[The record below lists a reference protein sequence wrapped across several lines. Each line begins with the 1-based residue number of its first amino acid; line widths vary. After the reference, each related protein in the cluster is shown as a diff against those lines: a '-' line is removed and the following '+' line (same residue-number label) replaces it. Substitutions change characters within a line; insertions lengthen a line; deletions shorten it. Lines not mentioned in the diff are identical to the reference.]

1 MVGLFSKVYTNLI
14 LISIGV
20 LLLVVVGIPWS
31 FKTAELDPLHHYL
44 TQGLLSILTIM
55 LASTFVSTP
64 LLFAKRAQL
73 QNRRAILLDVNAI
86 AMYIAAGITLIAW
99 WRAAN
104 QSYLGPTP
112 DALADMGQIDKE
124 IRVGMQLFTLL
135 AMPIGMMLS
144 LITTFAARE
153 SDVAAEEEDVT
164 IRERNFIEKKE
175 AEYLS
180 RGFEVEQNGSLKF
193 LPGYRA
199 DLIVRKDG
207 ETKVIEVRSRTS
219 LARSPNRKKLA
230 KILHRKPGWSY
241 DLLLVGEPEKLESP
255 EGAQS
260 FAEEE
265 IRQRMA
271 EAELILERGS
281 GEAAFLLAWS
291 ACEAVTRRWLEAEG
305 IAIRRVTKAGYVLDT
320 AVFHG
325 VISRDDYRYL
335 TDMMKYRNAIAHGFD
350 VKDFSD
356 NKVTEL
362 LDFIRRLLDSEPEP
376 A

>member
-31 FKTAELDPLHHYL
+31 FKTAELDPFHHYL
-44 TQGLLSILTIM
+44 TQGFLSILTIM

-73 QNRRAILLDVNAI
+73 ENRRAILLDVNTI

-135 AMPIGMMLS
+135 AMPIGLMLS

-164 IRERNFIEKKE
+164 IRERNFIEKKA
-175 AEYLS
+175 AEYRS
-180 RGFEVEQNGSLKF
+180 RGFEVEQNSSLKF

-219 LARSPNRKKLA
+219 LARSPSRKKLA
-230 KILHRKPGWSY
+230 EILHSKPGWSY

-255 EGAQS
+255 EGVQS

-305 IAIRRVTKAGYVLDT
+305 FAIRRITKAGYVLDT

-350 VKDFSD
+350 ANDFSD
-356 NKVTEL
+356 DKVTEL
-362 LDFIRRLLDSEPEP
+362 LDYVRRLLDSEPEL

>member
-14 LISIGV
+14 LISMGV
-20 LLLVVVGIPWS
+20 LLLVVVAIPWS
-31 FKTAELDPLHHYL
+31 FKTAELDPFHRYL
-44 TQGLLSILTIM
+44 TQGFLSVLTVL

-64 LLFAKRAQL
+64 LLFAKRAQSE
-73 QNRRAILLDVNAI
+73 NGRAILLDVNVA
-86 AMYIAAGITLIAW
+86 AMFIFAGITLIAW
-99 WRAAN
+99 WRAAS

-112 DALADMGQIDKE
+112 AALSDLGHIDRG
-124 IRVGMQLFTLL
+124 IRAGMLLFTLL
-135 AMPIGMMLS
+135 AVPIGSMLS

-153 SDVAAEEEDVT
+153 SDAAEEGEDIT
-164 IRERNFIEKKE
+164 IREKNFIEKKA
-175 AEYLS
+175 AEYRS
-180 RGFEVEQNGSLKF
+180 RGFKVEQNGSLKF

-207 ETKVIEVRSRTS
+207 EAKVIEVRSRTS
-219 LARSPNRKKLA
+219 LVRSPSRKKLA
-230 KILHRKPGWSY
+230 EILHDKPGWSY
-241 DLLLVGEPEKLESP
+241 DLLLVSEPEKLESP

-260 FAEEE
+260 FVEED

-271 EAELILERGS
+271 EAEMVLERGS

-291 ACEAVTRRWLEAEG
+291 ACEAATRRWLEAEG
-305 IAIRRVTKAGYVLDT
+305 VTIRRVTKAGYVLDT

-335 TDMMKYRNAIAHGFD
+335 TDMMKYRNAIAHGFG
-350 VKDFSD
+350 VNDFSD
-356 NKVTEL
+356 EKVTEL
-362 LDFIRRLLDSEPEP
+362 LGFVRRLLDSELEL